1 MLTTLETIKSRL
13 GIDNFDT
20 AEDALL
26 NRFLRHASA
35 RFEMECNRNFDRLE
49 NGTDQFP
56 ADTSD
61 LIATRYPVESVSAFE
76 LKTSERTGWETLS
89 DVDYLLKPG
98 GVNCLTGI
106 LGANS
111 QLLRVTY
118 TGGYVLPGNTP
129 AEGQIALPD
138 DLEQACVEQVAFWY
152 QRREQLGIVNFSG
165 EGGTIKLPSNPDL
178 LPQVQSVLK
187 RYTRLCL

>member
-1 MLTTLETIKSRL
+1 MLTTLEIVKSRL

-35 RFEMECNRNFDRLE
+35 RFELECNRKFDRLE
-49 NGTDQFP
+49 NATDQFP

-61 LIATRYPVESVSAFE
+61 LSVTRYPVESVSAFDV
-76 LKTSERTGWETLS
+76 KTSERTGWERVA

-98 GVNCLTGI
+98 GVISLTGT

-118 TGGYVLPGNTP
+118 IGGYVLPGNTP
-129 AEGQIALPD
+129 AAGQLALPD

-178 LPQVQSVLK
+178 LPQVVAVLK
-187 RYTRLCL
+187 PYTRLSL